1 MRRIIAAAVI
11 LLFVVGVSICGG
23 FIINKNA
30 DEIAKQRSE
39 IQKTAFTDTNGKAEE
54 FFCFWEEKREIMSI
68 FVNHEVIDEI
78 GKVAAKMV
86 SAERAENSDDLL
98 EAANEILYIIR
109 GIREDEKFSLYT
121 LL

>member
-23 FIINKNA
+23 FIINENA
-30 DEIAKQRSE
+30 DEIEKQISE

-86 SAERAENSDDLL
+86 SAERAKNSEDLF

>member
-23 FIINKNA
+23 FIINENA
-30 DEIAKQRSE
+30 DEIEKQISE

-54 FFCFWEEKREIMSI
+54 FFYFWEEKREIMSI

-86 SAERAENSDDLL
+86 SAERAKNSDDLAL
-98 EAANEILYIIR
+98 AANEILYIIR
-109 GIREDEKFSLYT
+109 GLREDEKFSLYT

>member
-23 FIINKNA
+23 FIINENA
-30 DEIAKQRSE
+30 DEIEKQISE

-86 SAERAENSDDLL
+86 SAERAKNSDDLF

-109 GIREDEKFSLYT
+109 GLREDEKFSLYT

>member
-30 DEIAKQRSE
+30 DEIEKQISE
-39 IQKTAFTDTNGKAEE
+39 IQKTAFTDTNGKAEK
-54 FFCFWEEKREIMSI
+54 FFYFWEEKREIMSI

-86 SAERAENSDDLL
+86 SAERAKNSDDLF

>member
-30 DEIAKQRSE
+30 DEIEKQISE
-39 IQKTAFTDTNGKAEE
+39 IQKTAFTDTNGKVEE

-86 SAERAENSDDLL
+86 SAERAKNSDDLF

-109 GIREDEKFSLYT
+109 GLREDEKFSLYT

>member
-30 DEIAKQRSE
+30 DEIEKQISE

-86 SAERAENSDDLL
+86 SAERAKNSDDLF

-109 GIREDEKFSLYT
+109 GIREDEKFSHYT

>member
-30 DEIAKQRSE
+30 DEIEKQISE

-98 EAANEILYIIR
+98 EAANEILYIVR
-109 GIREDEKFSLYT
+109 GLREDENFSLDT

>member
-1 MRRIIAAAVI
+1 
-11 LLFVVGVSICGG
+11 
-23 FIINKNA
+23 
-30 DEIAKQRSE
+30 
-39 IQKTAFTDTNGKAEE
+39 
-54 FFCFWEEKREIMSI
+54 MSI

-86 SAERAENSDDLL
+86 SAERAKNSDDLF

>member
-11 LLFVVGVSICGG
+11 HLFVVGVSICGG

-30 DEIAKQRSE
+30 DEIEKQISE

-86 SAERAENSDDLL
+86 SAERAKNSDDLF

-109 GIREDEKFSLYT
+109 GIREDEKISLYT

>member
-30 DEIAKQRSE
+30 DEIEKQISE

-86 SAERAENSDDLL
+86 SAERAKNSDDLF

-109 GIREDEKFSLYT
+109 GLREDEKFSLYT

>member
-11 LLFVVGVSICGG
+11 LLFVVGVSLCGG
-23 FIINKNA
+23 FIINKNT
-30 DEIAKQRSE
+30 DEIEKQISE

-86 SAERAENSDDLL
+86 SAERAKNSDDLF

>member
-30 DEIAKQRSE
+30 DEIEKQISE
-39 IQKTAFTDTNGKAEE
+39 IQKTAFTDTNGKAEK

-86 SAERAENSDDLL
+86 SAERAKNSDDLF

>member
-1 MRRIIAAAVI
+1 MKRIIAAAVI

-30 DEIAKQRSE
+30 DEIEKQISE

-86 SAERAENSDDLL
+86 SAERAKNSDDLF

>member
-30 DEIAKQRSE
+30 DEIEKQISE
-39 IQKTAFTDTNGKAEE
+39 IQKNAFTDTNGKAEE

-86 SAERAENSDDLL
+86 SAERAKNSDDLF

>member
-30 DEIAKQRSE
+30 DEIEKQISE

-86 SAERAENSDDLL
+86 SAERAKNSDDLF

>member
-23 FIINKNA
+23 FIINENA
-30 DEIAKQRSE
+30 DEIEKQISE

-86 SAERAENSDDLL
+86 SAERAKNSDDLF